1 MLCAESM
8 GVMGQLLIT
17 LIVPPMVGLI
27 TYIVLRRLWEREE
40 EAPSPSEAASR
51 QEPSLVNKHEE
62 MPAH

>member
-1 MLCAESM
+1 
-8 GVMGQLLIT
+8 MGQLLIT

-27 TYIVLRRLWEREE
+27 TYIVLRRLWQREQ

-51 QEPSLVNKHEE
+51 QEPSLVDKHEE